1 MLNLIKIIVLPL
13 CFFIFSKNT
22 HAQTFEAGLIG
33 GINLSQLN
41 GDNLAGFNQIGLNV
55 GGRVAVQTSERWRW
69 NVDILFSQKG
79 SNKGKDDP
87 QSAPFDSY
95 RLNYVEVP
103 IMISF
108 LDWLDQEDERE
119 YYKLHFTAGFSVGQM
134 VDFKVID
141 VLGQDVSD
149 LQEFNKISVDLI
161 VGTTYFINPN
171 IGINAQ
177 YSFAALDVRKEKQAQ
192 SLAGRTLTF
201 RTIYM
206 F

>member
-1 MLNLIKIIVLPL
+1 
-13 CFFIFSKNT
+13 
-22 HAQTFEAGLIG
+22 
-33 GINLSQLN
+33 
-41 GDNLAGFNQIGLNV
+41 
-55 GGRVAVQTSERWRW
+55 
-69 NVDILFSQKG
+69 
-79 SNKGKDDP
+79 
-87 QSAPFDSY
+87 
-95 RLNYVEVP
+95 
-103 IMISF
+103 
-108 LDWLDQEDERE
+108 
-119 YYKLHFTAGFSVGQM
+119 M

-161 VGTTYFINPN
+161 VGATYFINPN